1 MNLYANLDQANLNF
15 VDYLT
20 SNLRSKKTSSSIA
33 IAKALADS
41 LSLPPSSL
49 SNGVNRG
56 PLDTSVSTSILNDY
70 RARHKINV
78 MNSIYGLN
86 EYVPLNV
93 SEIEDLVFKFYK
105 GRYFV
110 LYPQTMILAVNDRP
124 VYDFFNIS
132 MALDPEIIKTIEAD
146 YGDITIIYKSAKRYF
161 QLCDKV
167 TSGN

>member
-1 MNLYANLDQANLNF
+1 
-15 VDYLT
+15 
-20 SNLRSKKTSSSIA
+20 
-33 IAKALADS
+33 
-41 LSLPPSSL
+41 
-49 SNGVNRG
+49 
-56 PLDTSVSTSILNDY
+56 
-70 RARHKINV
+70 

-161 QLCDKV
+161 QLCNKV